1 LSLSPDYITRF
12 THGKGCFTLHITQK
26 SSRPFG
32 ICMTPSFSIS
42 QNTTSRG
49 VLLDIQEYFQCGML
63 RVDRRSTKY
72 EVRRLGHLREIICP
86 FFHKYPL
93 RTEK

>member
-1 LSLSPDYITRF
+1 MRKTLSLSPDYITRF
-12 THGKGCFTLHITQK
+12 THGKGCFTLH
-26 SSRPFG
+26 
-32 ICMTPSFSIS
+32 IS